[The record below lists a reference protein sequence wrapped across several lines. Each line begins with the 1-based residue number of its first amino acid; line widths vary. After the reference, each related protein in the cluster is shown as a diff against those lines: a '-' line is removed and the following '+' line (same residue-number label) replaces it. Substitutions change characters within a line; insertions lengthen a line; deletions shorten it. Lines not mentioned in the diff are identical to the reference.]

1 MDGLIFGGSY
11 VRRDWASLIVGR
23 KFTVFP
29 CLTLYYRTISK
40 YKPPPP
46 PGRAYIWRGDLTE
59 GFLRYEFGGL
69 IFGGYSW
76 RGLFSEIYGIPY
88 NAALDYLY
96 TYKFSNV
103 KVLAKVSPAFNNMGS
118 CSGKEKLVESKTR
131 YQIFLCLLSSRLLF
145 LFPQYR
151 VVQYAL

>member
-1 MDGLIFGGSY
+1 MGGNLLFFL
-11 VRRDWASLIVGR
+11 VLLCTTGQ
-23 KFTVFP
+23 FP
-29 CLTLYYRTISK
+29 STS
-40 YKPPPP
+40 PPP

-96 TYKFSNV
+96 TYKFSKV

>member
-1 MDGLIFGGSY
+1 M
-11 VRRDWASLIVGR
+11 
-23 KFTVFP
+23 
-29 CLTLYYRTISK
+29 
-40 YKPPPP
+40 
-46 PGRAYIWRGDLTE
+46 
-59 GFLRYEFGGL
+59 RYEFGGL
-69 IFGGYSW
+69 IFGGAYTW

-103 KVLAKVSPAFNNMGS
+103 KVLAKVSHADNNMGS
-118 CSGKEKLVESKTR
+118 RSGKEKLVESKTR
-131 YQIFLCLLSSRLLF
+131 YQIFPCLLSSRLLF

>member
-1 MDGLIFGGSY
+1 MEGLILGGAY
-11 VRRDWASLIVGR
+11 FR

-29 CLTLYYRTISK
+29 ITMH
-40 YKPPPP
+40 
-46 PGRAYIWRGDLTE
+46 
-59 GFLRYEFGGL
+59 
-69 IFGGYSW
+69 
-76 RGLFSEIYGIPY
+76 
-88 NAALDYLY
+88 YLY

-103 KVLAKVSPAFNNMGS
+103 KVLEKVSHADNNMGS

>member
-1 MDGLIFGGSY
+1 MGGNLLFFL
-11 VRRDWASLIVGR
+11 VLLCTRGQ
-23 KFTVFP
+23 FP
-29 CLTLYYRTISK
+29 STSSS
-40 YKPPPP
+40 
-46 PGRAYIWRGDLTE
+46 PGGGGAYIWRGDLTE

-103 KVLAKVSPAFNNMGS
+103 KVLAKVSHALNNMGS